1 MSDQTIRLVFQ
12 TQYLE
17 NYGAHC
23 WDGEGE
29 CLSGGK
35 PKGGAYI
42 VPCTPERRSR
52 MSSGTMPSRMA
63 LLVAT
68 TTNRS
73 MSLGARWSMSLTLMS
88 QTMLSFGKSP
98 HLCSCLHRW

>member
-29 CLSGGK
+29 CPQRWK
-35 PKGGAYI
+35 PKGGSTYV
-42 VPCTPERRSR
+42 VPCTPEQLADADLQ
-52 MSSGTMPSRMA
+52 PIWQA
-63 LLVAT
+63 LTGVDREPVQNLCDGDGLQLRCAH
-68 TTNRS
+68 
-73 MSLGARWSMSLTLMS
+73 
-88 QTMLSFGKSP
+88 LSVGKDERE
-98 HLCSCLHRW
+98 HV